1 MIEIGKI
8 LIVDDSAMMRMVL
21 RKSLTMAKVE
31 SGEIV
36 EATNGSEAMQC
47 LQSQHF
53 DILFCDLN
61 MPGMSGDE
69 LIAKL
74 KLLDSVEVPPI
85 VIVSA
90 EATPERVARLQCDR
104 VVGVLRKPF
113 LPESIA
119 KLVADSKT
127 ICVKELS
134 K

>member
-21 RKSLTMAKVE
+21 RKSLAMAKVE
-31 SGEIV
+31 ASEIV
-36 EATNGSEAMQC
+36 EATNGGEGLQL

-69 LIAKL
+69 LIAQL
-74 KLLDSVEVPPI
+74 RLLDSVTVPPI

-113 LPESIA
+113 LPEMVA
-119 KLVADSKT
+119 KLVTDSKT
-127 ICVKELS
+127 LCV
-134 K
+134 